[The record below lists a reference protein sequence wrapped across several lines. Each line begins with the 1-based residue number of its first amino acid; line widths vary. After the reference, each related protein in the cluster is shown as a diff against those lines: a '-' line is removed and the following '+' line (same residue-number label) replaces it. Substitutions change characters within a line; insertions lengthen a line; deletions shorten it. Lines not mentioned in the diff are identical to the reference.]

1 MKIAIIGAG
10 LIGKKRALSLPKEV
24 VLKTVCDVN
33 ESSAKS
39 FAKGFNCFPTTNL
52 KNVLGDKEIE
62 ALIIATPNG
71 FLAELARKA
80 IICGKHV
87 LIEKPGATNKK
98 ELETIWKEH
107 KKNPVVVMF
116 GYNHR
121 FHPSIQKAKEIA
133 DSKKFG
139 EILFI
144 RAKYGHGGR
153 LEYEKEWR
161 FNQELSGGGE
171 LIDQGS
177 HLIDLT
183 NFFIGPMPNIKS
195 FACTLFWETPLED
208 AAFVL
213 LANNK
218 RQLASLSASCVEWKN
233 IFTFEIM
240 LEKAKIQ
247 IDGLGGSYG
256 TEKLTSFKMRPE
268 MGPPDVEEISF
279 PGPDLSWERENEVF
293 FTKIKGKYLSEEPF
307 KQAFYVLDIIGK
319 VYKENKK

>member
-98 ELETIWKEH
+98 GLETIWKEY

-121 FHPSIQKAKEIA
+121 FHPAIQKAKEIA

-153 LEYEKEWR
+153 LGYEKEWR
-161 FNQELSGGGE
+161 FNEKLSGGGE

-183 NFFIGPMPNIKS
+183 NFFIGPIDKIKS
-195 FACTLFWETPLED
+195 LTSTVFWKTNLED
-208 AAFVL
+208 TAFL
-213 LANNK
+213 LMGNK
-218 RQLASLSASCVEWKN
+218 KGQMVSLSTSCVEWKN
-233 IFTFEIM
+233 IFCFEIM

-247 IDGLGGSYG
+247 IDGLSGSYG
-256 TEKLTSFKMRPE
+256 TERLTLFKMKPE
-268 MGPPDVEEISF
+268 MGLPDVEEISF
-279 PGPDLSWERENEVF
+279 PAPDLSWKKENEVF
-293 FTKIKGKYLSEEPF
+293 FNRIKSKDFSEEPF
-307 KQAFYVLDIIGK
+307 KQASYVFDIIEK